1 MGGAVRPLRALG
13 RALDVLLTHGPLEA
27 LRRALDA
34 LLAWAFRGWWP

>member
-1 MGGAVRPLRALG
+1 MRPLRALG

-34 LLAWAFRGWWP
+34 LLVWAFRGWWP

>member
-1 MGGAVRPLRALG
+1 MRPLRALG
-13 RALDVLLTHGPLEA
+13 RALDVLLTHGPVEA

>member
-1 MGGAVRPLRALG
+1 MRPLRALG